1 MAYPLIILGAGASF
15 DSQSN
20 IDFSD
25 KHVLDQWHPPLT
37 NNIFET
43 RRFYE
48 ILNKYEPQV
57 SNLAAYISSKL
68 KAGKLSFEDILTD
81 LRTNKTSANP
91 DLIQQLVALRF
102 YIADLFMAVS
112 KNYFRTVNNYQTLIQ
127 IINGTGRKAC
137 IVTFNY
143 DLLFEKAFFT
153 KLPEQVE
160 EYISQDIKII
170 KLHGTCNWYFWR
182 KINGWEQKSSYD
194 FALLGAQYVLDSES
208 TKYPIVIKNVETSKN
223 LPSEGNDPTTKFT
236 YLPAVAL
243 PLHSKLDYVCPDEHV
258 NAMKSAIDGID
269 RIVIIG
275 WKAGDP
281 YLIQLLNEQLKDKV
295 VPIAIVCGNNSKD
308 TILKNLGGIAKNVKV
323 IDQYGFSSFLNSDK
337 CEEFLT

>member
-20 IDFSD
+20 TDFSD
-25 KHVLDQWHPPLT
+25 RHILDHWHPPLT
-37 NNIFET
+37 NNIFDT

-48 ILNKYEPQV
+48 ILNKYEPYV
-57 SNLAAYISSKL
+57 SHLAAYVSSKL
-68 KAGKLSFEDILTD
+68 KGGKLSFEDILTD
-81 LRTNKTSANP
+81 LRINKTSSNP

-102 YIADLFMAVS
+102 YIVDLFMAVS
-112 KNYFRTVNNYQTLIQ
+112 TNYFRSVNNYQTLIQ

-137 IVTFNY
+137 IVNFNY

-153 KLPEQVE
+153 KLPTQVE
-160 EYISQDIKII
+160 EYTKQDIKVI
-170 KLHGTCNWYFWR
+170 KLHGACNWYFWR
-182 KINGWEQKSSYD
+182 KINGLDPKSSYD

-208 TKYPIVIKNVETSKN
+208 TKYPIVIKNVKTSKN
-223 LPSEGNDPTTKFT
+223 LPSEGSDPLTKFT

-243 PLHSKLDYVCPDEHV
+243 PLHSKLDYVCPEEHV
-258 NAMKSAIDGID
+258 AAMKSAIDGVD

-281 YLIQLLNEQLKDKV
+281 YLVQLLKDLLKDKEI
-295 VPIAIVCGNNSKD
+295 PIAVVCGKNSKD
-308 TILKNLGGIAKNVKV
+308 IIVRNLGDLAKNVQV
-323 IDQYGFSSFLNSDK
+323 INQDGFSSFLNSDK
-337 CEEFLT
+337 CEEFLN